1 MILYYLMEKHVDMT
15 NNDYK
20 INYNPIDFHIFYEHI
35 WSNDYKGIINKIKE
49 NRDK

>member
-1 MILYYLMEKHVDMT
+1 MINSK
-15 NNDYK
+15 NGQ
-20 INYNPIDFHIFYEHI
+20 IFYEHI